1 MTRLEWL
8 CLAYVPCFQCYVMK
22 EPSLD
27 QWRLF
32 VQIADHGSLTLAAAA
47 RDVAQP
53 TLSRQLAA
61 IERGCGGRLFER
73 SSRGL
78 RLNEAGQRLHP
89 RVVAWLAQVD
99 ELVADA
105 RGDLRTPEGVVR
117 VGLLASFDPGLVGT
131 LFRDV
136 RERFPGITLRIAAGL
151 SGWLADNVHS
161 GALDLALLSTNS
173 REHHNQEFPIGKI
186 AHMLVGPLGDELTRS
201 ETVPFARL
209 DGLPLVVPGRPY
221 TFHNLLEHWAE
232 RKHITLNVVAE
243 CDSLQLQ
250 KHLVATSGVY
260 AIMASGAV
268 HEHVAAAP
276 GLLQASR
283 IVSPELNRNIVLR
296 VTGVR
301 PMTPA
306 CREVLRILELAAA
319 AVIRAGTVQINNPVG
334 TSRKKAAEQ
343 MRSGF
348 LGTGNCP

>member
-1 MTRLEWL
+1 
-8 CLAYVPCFQCYVMK
+8 MK

-32 VQIADHGSLTLAAAA
+32 VQIAEHGSLTLAAAA

-53 TLSRQLAA
+53 ALSRQLAA

-99 ELVADA
+99 DIVADA

-131 LFRDV
+131 LFREV

-151 SGWLADNVHS
+151 SGWLADSVRS

-186 AHMLVGPLGDELTRS
+186 AHMLVGPRGDELTRS

-221 TFHNLLEHWAE
+221 TFHNLLEHWAA
-232 RKHITLNVVAE
+232 RKRITLNVVAE

-250 KHLVATSGVY
+250 KHLVASSGVH

-268 HEHVAAAP
+268 HEQVAA
-276 GLLQASR
+276 GLLQAAR

-296 VTGVR
+296 ATGVR
-301 PMTPA
+301 PITPA
-306 CREVLRILELAAA
+306 CREVLRILELAAVS
-319 AVIRAGTVQINNPVG
+319 VIRAGTGQVNNPIAA
-334 TSRKKAAEQ
+334 SRKKAAEQ
-343 MRSGF
+343 MRSGYP
-348 LGTGNCP
+348 GTGSYP

>member
-1 MTRLEWL
+1 M
-8 CLAYVPCFQCYVMK
+8 AYVPCLQCYLMR

-27 QWRLF
+27 HWRLF

-53 TLSRQLAA
+53 ALSRQLAA

-78 RLNEAGQRLHP
+78 QLNEAGQRLYP
-89 RVVAWLAQVD
+89 RVVAWLTQAD
-99 ELVADA
+99 DMVANA
-105 RGDLRTPEGVVR
+105 RGDLRTTEGVVR
-117 VGLLASFDPGLVGT
+117 VGLLASFDPSLVGAV
-131 LFRDV
+131 FREV
-136 RERFPGITLRIAAGL
+136 RERFPGITLRISAGL

-186 AHMLVGPLGDELTRS
+186 AHMLVGPPGDELTRA
-201 ETVPFARL
+201 ETVPFASL

-221 TFHNLLEHWAE
+221 TFHNLLENWAA
-232 RKHITLNVVAE
+232 RKRITLNVVAE

-250 KHLVATSGVY
+250 KHLVSTSGPY

-268 HEHVAAAP
+268 QEEVEA
-276 GLLQASR
+276 GLLQAAR

-296 VTGVR
+296 VTGARTTTV
-301 PMTPA
+301 A
-306 CREVLRILELAAA
+306 CREVSRILERAALAVVRNELAP
-319 AVIRAGTVQINNPVG
+319 TPN
-334 TSRKKAAEQ
+334 
-343 MRSGF
+343 
-348 LGTGNCP
+348 